1 MSIFLDFIECAHQQ
15 LRIVRKP
22 ICLNSAKITVYY
34 WLKLILS
41 GCCSSKC
48 GIAMNIPKL
57 CSWLPS
63 PLFLD
68 VLRIP
73 CDRIGF
79 CIFGRCWRWDVFE
92 VAMNG
97 CGRSEALP
105 CDRVLWLA
113 AGPHLLQPHTLPN
126 HLMTTPPQPNQPP
139 VLPHGHAQVKIFPW
153 SGNLPGWGFRDC
165 FECLVPLKA
174 DFYQLMPGWD
184 DGGPLAMD
192 VGACPP
198 WASSAVPPAHPD
210 KSTWHPTMS
219 VCSLGY
225 LTENTPGKKTSLRLG
240 SGV

>member
-1 MSIFLDFIECAHQQ
+1 MSLFLDLIEYARQ
-15 LRIVRKP
+15 LRIVRRP

-73 CDRIGF
+73 CDQIGF

-139 VLPHGHAQVKIFPW
+139 VLPHGHAQVKICSW
-153 SGNLPGWGFRDC
+153 SGNLPGWGVQGLFWVSGA
-165 FECLVPLKA
+165 FEGWLLSA
-174 DFYQLMPGWD
+174 D
-184 DGGPLAMD
+184 A
-192 VGACPP
+192 
-198 WASSAVPPAHPD
+198 
-210 KSTWHPTMS
+210 
-219 VCSLGY
+219 
-225 LTENTPGKKTSLRLG
+225 RLG
-240 SGV
+240 RRRPFGHGCRGMPAMSQQCRSASPPRQEHMTPHNVCV